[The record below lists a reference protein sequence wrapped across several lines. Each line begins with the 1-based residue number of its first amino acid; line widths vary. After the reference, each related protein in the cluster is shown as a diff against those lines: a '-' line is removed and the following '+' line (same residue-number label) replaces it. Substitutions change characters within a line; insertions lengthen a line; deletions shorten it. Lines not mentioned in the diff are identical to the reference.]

1 MNSNEN
7 IRNAFKVVYKTY
19 ENIDKLIKYCKTI
32 CEDNG
37 YVVCSNK
44 FLRWKS
50 DNNFY
55 GWAINNFILLFQD
68 KEDIEIENGF
78 RKGPI
83 YSLEI
88 DFNQESLPTVYL
100 SKYEYIRIEEWSSQP
115 ISPSDNWRFY
125 WPTRKREYFKMHK
138 MDDYEV
144 YTPEINSEV
153 VRNKSYW
160 GLDRIVR
167 YSEDLTEI
175 NANNVDEKI
184 FKRFDLIKNI

>member
-1 MNSNEN
+1 MHQQNQHRQE
-7 IRNAFKVVYKTY
+7 FVDFVVYYHIQVQKPSEIY
-19 ENIDKLIKYCKTI
+19 SGN
-32 CEDNG
+32 
-37 YVVCSNK
+37 
-44 FLRWKS
+44 
-50 DNNFY
+50 
-55 GWAINNFILLFQD
+55 Q
-68 KEDIEIENGF
+68 IEISPLVSIRDEGIHWFENCT
-78 RKGPI
+78 
-83 YSLEI
+83 L
-88 DFNQESLPTVYL
+88 SLPCCIYDHSEWDL

-125 WPTRKREYFKMHK
+125 WPTRKREYFKMYK

>member
-68 KEDIEIENGF
+68 KEDIEI
-78 RKGPI
+78 
-83 YSLEI
+83 
-88 DFNQESLPTVYL
+88 
-100 SKYEYIRIEEWSSQP
+100 
-115 ISPSDNWRFY
+115 
-125 WPTRKREYFKMHK
+125 
-138 MDDYEV
+138 
-144 YTPEINSEV
+144 
-153 VRNKSYW
+153 
-160 GLDRIVR
+160 
-167 YSEDLTEI
+167 
-175 NANNVDEKI
+175 
-184 FKRFDLIKNI
+184 

>member
-100 SKYEYIRIEEWSSQP
+100 SKYEYILP
-115 ISPSDNWRFY
+115 
-125 WPTRKREYFKMHK
+125 
-138 MDDYEV
+138 
-144 YTPEINSEV
+144 
-153 VRNKSYW
+153 
-160 GLDRIVR
+160 L
-167 YSEDLTEI
+167 
-175 NANNVDEKI
+175 
-184 FKRFDLIKNI
+184 